1 MMGPG
6 NAATHGIGWT
16 VKQVK
21 VSSILTDK
29 KFALCVDTEG
39 QQLEVTTAIHRTG
52 ITPVVGQ
59 TWLVDRTYGVWSF
72 AAWVDLT

>member
-16 VKQVK
+16 IKQVK
-21 VSSILTDK
+21 VQSLVPAK
-29 KFALCVDTEG
+29 KLALCVDTEG
-39 QQLEVTTAIHRTG
+39 QILEVTTALHRTG

-59 TWLVDRTYGVWSF
+59 TWLVDRTYGAWSF
-72 AAWVDLT
+72 AAWWDL